1 MNWAAL
7 VKEHVGSEPC
17 QCDETMGRLAVGDA
31 LGVMRLWA
39 AMAVGGM
46 SLSDLR
52 LWAGWL
58 WSDALGLMR

>member
-7 VKEHVGSEPC
+7 VKKHVGSEPC

-52 LWAGWL
+52 
-58 WSDALGLMR
+58 

>member
-1 MNWAAL
+1 ML
-7 VKEHVGSEPC
+7 DLSPVS
-17 QCDETMGRLAVGDA
+17 
-31 LGVMRLWA
+31 VMRLWA
-39 AMAVGGM
+39 AMAVGGI